1 MSIIISGVGRV
12 GKDAVVRNTGNGDAV
27 TGFSLAMDN
36 GWGDKKQTLW
46 FDASGWGKRY
56 EGASPYLLKGTQVF
70 VSGELGEREHD
81 GKTYKMIRLND
92 LQLVGAKSG
101 QSDRPQR
108 QESKPREAS
117 YGDGP
122 APGFDDSEIPFAPIP
137 RRQLW

>member
-56 EGASPYLLKGTQVF
+56 EGASPHILKGTQVF

-81 GKTYKMIRLND
+81 GKTYKTIRLND
-92 LQLVGAKSG
+92 LQLVGAKSD

-108 QESKPREAS
+108 QESKRDAS

-122 APGFDDSEIPFAPIP
+122 APGFVDDEIPFAPIP

>member
-56 EGASPYLLKGTQVF
+56 EGASPHLLKGTQVF

-81 GKTYKMIRLND
+81 GKTYKTIRLND

-108 QESKPREAS
+108 QESKPRDAS
-117 YGDGP
+117 FGDAATG
-122 APGFDDSEIPFAPIP
+122 GFQDDEIPF
-137 RRQLW
+137 